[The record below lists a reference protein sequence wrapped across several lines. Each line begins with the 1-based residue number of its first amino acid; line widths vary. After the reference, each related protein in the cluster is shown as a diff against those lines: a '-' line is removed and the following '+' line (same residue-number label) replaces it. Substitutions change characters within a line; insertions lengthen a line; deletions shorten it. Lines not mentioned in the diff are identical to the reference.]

1 MKTILFNNYKLYI
14 NSTHFRL
21 VDNNKHIYDGVVDY
35 KTMPYLGDNNYR
47 ISLLCNNLSEYEESI
62 NILFDKYSDNLKIKY
77 IDESNWRQTDDPYL
91 YNNELFIYFDKF
103 NYSIK
108 LNKIHEIKQLKNID
122 LNDN

>member
-21 VDNNKHIYDGVVDY
+21 VDKDKNVYDGVVDY
-35 KTMPYLGDNNYR
+35 KTMPYLGTNNK
-47 ISLLCNNLSEYEESI
+47 ISLLCNNLSEYGESI
-62 NILFDKYSDNLKIKY
+62 NILFDKYIDTLKIKY

-91 YNNELFIYFDKF
+91 YNNEVFIYFDKF

-108 LNKIHEIKQLKNID
+108 LNKIHNINHLMNID
-122 LNDN
+122 LNNN